1 MCSIYPMHNLFL
13 GRTKHVFETWTD
25 TKLLP
30 PSKLELLQERLDRLQ
45 ATSDLGRLPGKVESG
60 FGGWTAAQWKNFT
73 IYYSLYAIDTVLP
86 AEHVK
91 CWQHFVKACR
101 YFCQPCI
108 TNTDLNIADRKLV
121 DFLKCFLRLYRKE
134 HLTINMHLHLHIKEV
149 VLNFLHF

>member
-1 MCSIYPMHNLFL
+1 MCSIDPMHDLFL
-13 GRTKHVFETWTD
+13 GTAKHVFETWTD

-30 PSKLELLQERLDRLQ
+30 PSKLKLLQEQLDRLQ
-45 ATSDLGRLPGKVESG
+45 ATSDLGRLPGKVESV

-91 CWQHFVKACR
+91 CGQHFVIACR